1 MIRIFLFVFISVI
14 TGCNSDK
21 QISETPSESD
31 VIAVVGG
38 VNILPNDLRTA
49 SLRSLRKE
57 YSELPEEVQGRLLDS
72 VISTLA
78 MSQIAQSQAHI
89 DKQKLVESSVS
100 AYRDELW
107 VKEYLKENAS
117 PQPVSNQQIEEYYNA
132 HPEYFGGGS
141 VVEYT
146 HINCQYSEKVKVKDC
161 TKLLAGNNTEKWF
174 EAAKEHQSITVFKAS
189 FNSLIEKNELS
200 QLILSTKEQGY
211 SGLKNSSTH
220 LHRIFVIKVREL
232 PPKPLVTV
240 QRNIRER
247 LAPIQLKRAIKAAS
261 EQATKRVTI
270 TRPAL

>member
-1 MIRIFLFVFISVI
+1 MIRFFLFVFISVI
-14 TGCNSDK
+14 AGCSSDK
-21 QISETPSESD
+21 QISETPAESN
-31 VIAVVGG
+31 VVAVVDG
-38 VNILPNDLRTA
+38 VGISVSDLHTA
-49 SLRSLRKE
+49 SLRSLRKD
-57 YSELPEEVQGRLLDS
+57 YSELSEEVQGRLLES
-72 VISTLA
+72 VISTMA
-78 MSQIAQSQAHI
+78 MSQTAQSQASLEQKELI
-89 DKQKLVESSVS
+89 DTSVS

-107 VKEYLKENAS
+107 VREYLKENAS
-117 PQPVSNQQIEEYYNA
+117 PQPVSSEQIEEYYNT

-189 FNSLIEKNELS
+189 SNSLIEKNELS
-200 QLILSTKEQGY
+200 QLILSTKEQEF
-211 SGLKNSSTH
+211 SGFKNTPTH
-220 LHRIFVIKVREL
+220 LHRVFVIKVREL

-240 QRNIRER
+240 QKNIRER
-247 LAPIQLKRAIKAAS
+247 LAPLQLKRAIKAAS